1 MNLIRKF
8 LPILLIMGALGGG
21 YVLMSSKPTP
31 QRKPAPKIIPQVQAM
46 QIEVGSIPIIID
58 TIGTIIASQEI
69 DITSKVSGT
78 VESLTTGFQPG
89 SVVKKDDVLLQLD
102 KIDYEVALK
111 KVQANFAK
119 SKADYQLEQG
129 QQSIAQSEYKKIKEI
144 MPNISSSEINTN
156 LTLRKPQLEQAKANM
171 AISQADLDDAKLDLS
186 HTTIKAPFDA
196 LITARSVS
204 TGQHVSTN
212 QTLGHLVAIDEY
224 WVDVTL
230 AVETLYNN
238 KILSHDAKGLPV
250 TVVTKAN
257 EEWKGELI
265 QTVNVLTSGS
275 RMGKLLVSVD
285 DPLSLEQNMGK
296 TPLLMGDQVQILL
309 ETGIFDN
316 TIAVPRASVKN
327 GDTLWLIEDN
337 KLKSVK
343 VNILWKDSNLS
354 YVDATNIPK
363 TSAILVSDLTN
374 PVENLEVRPV
384 FIDPDTGDIIENAT
398 NQAPQSSEKGQN
410 QKGQGRKQA
419 ETTVE
424 ENNNG

>member
-8 LPILLIMGALGGG
+8 LPILLIIGALGGG
-21 YVLMSSKPTP
+21 YILISSKPTP
-31 QRKPAPKIIPQVQAM
+31 QRKAAPKIIPQVQAM
-46 QIEVGSIPIIID
+46 KIEVGSIPIIID
-58 TIGTIIASQEI
+58 TIGTIVASQEI

-89 SVVKKDDVLLQLD
+89 SVIKKDDILLQLD
-102 KIDYEVALK
+102 KVDYEVALK
-111 KVQANFAK
+111 KVQANLAK

-129 QQSIAQSEYKKIKEI
+129 QQSIAQSEYNKIKEI
-144 MPNISSSEINTN
+144 MPEVLSSDINTN

-171 AISQADLDDAKLDLS
+171 AISQADLDDAKLDLA

-196 LITARSVS
+196 LITSRSVS
-204 TGQHVSTN
+204 TGQHISTN
-212 QTLGHLVAIDEY
+212 QVLGHLVAIDEY

-285 DPLSLEQNMGK
+285 DPLSLEQNKGK

-354 YVDATNIPK
+354 YIDATNIPK
-363 TSAILVSDLTN
+363 TSSILVSDLTN

-384 FIDPDTGDIIENAT
+384 FIDPDTGDVIEEST
-398 NQAPQSSEKGQN
+398 SERQKPQGEKPE
-410 QKGQGRKQA
+410 RIS
-419 ETTVE
+419 E
-424 ENNNG
+424 ENSNG